1 MSSTAARRGNVV
13 FVTVK
18 LPLIPN
24 GLSAD
29 QKNNFFIVIPSK
41 DDKIVKVNQFISSTD
56 SSSFIVA
63 VEYASYPTTISTL
76 FLTIN
81 TQLISSSY
89 INVGYTPSSNSF
101 LSVIISNNIAQAP
114 ASLIIPASATNA
126 QAGGIDKIQIP
137 SIATNARKALG

>member
-1 MSSTAARRGNVV
+1 MSSTASRRGNVV

-41 DDKIVKVNQFISSTD
+41 DDKIVKVNQFLSTTD
-56 SSSFIVA
+56 SSSYIVA
-63 VEYASYPTTISTL
+63 VEYDSYPTSISTL

-81 TQLISSSY
+81 TQLISSAY

-101 LSVIISNNIAQAP
+101 LSVIISANMAQAP
-114 ASLIIPASATNA
+114 ATLVIPASATNS
-126 QAGGIDKIQIP
+126 QANKIEHIKDP
-137 SIATNARKALG
+137 AIITKAVQVTQ

>member
-1 MSSTAARRGNVV
+1 MSSTSSRRGNVV

-41 DDKIVKVNQFISSTD
+41 DDRIVKVNQFISSTD
-56 SSSFIVA
+56 SSSYIVA
-63 VEYASYPTTISTL
+63 VEYATYPTSISTL

-81 TQLISSSY
+81 TQLMSSAY
-89 INVGYTPSSNSF
+89 INVGYTPSSNSL
-101 LSVIISNNIAQAP
+101 LSVIISNNIGQAP
-114 ASLIIPASATNA
+114 ASLIIPASATNS
-126 QAGGIDKIQIP
+126 QANSIDKIKDPTIK
-137 SIATNARKALG
+137 SRATR